1 MREYT
6 VEEFVSTLQF
16 EIKEN
21 KLNFIKNMKDGSA
34 PKRMDFMGW
43 LDWFLNWMEWGDEES
58 YRNAYGDL
66 EDEEEKLL
74 GNDTRRW

>member
-6 VEEFVSTLQF
+6 VNEFIEELEK

-21 KLNFIKNMKDGSA
+21 KKAFILNMKNGSC
-34 PKRMDFMGW
+34 PYDKMSFMGW

-58 YRNAYGDL
+58 YNNAYD
-66 EDEEEKLL
+66 
-74 GNDTRRW
+74 